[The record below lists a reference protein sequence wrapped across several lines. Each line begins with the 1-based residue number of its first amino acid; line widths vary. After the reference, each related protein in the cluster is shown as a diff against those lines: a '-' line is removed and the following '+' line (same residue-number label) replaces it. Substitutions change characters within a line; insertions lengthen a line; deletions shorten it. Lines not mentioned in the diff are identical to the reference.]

1 MRQNQTNSLLCKKQY
16 NKPKVGVVRLSKED
30 LIRTSGQ
37 MDWGDWGDW
46 TPGREDTFFGVEMIG
61 GNQ

>member
-16 NKPKVGVVRLSKED
+16 NKPKVKIVRLPEED
-30 LIRTSGQ
+30 TIRTSGQ
-37 MDWGDWGDW
+37 MAWGDWGDW
-46 TPGREDTFFGVEMIG
+46 NPGRQDTFFSEGSIG